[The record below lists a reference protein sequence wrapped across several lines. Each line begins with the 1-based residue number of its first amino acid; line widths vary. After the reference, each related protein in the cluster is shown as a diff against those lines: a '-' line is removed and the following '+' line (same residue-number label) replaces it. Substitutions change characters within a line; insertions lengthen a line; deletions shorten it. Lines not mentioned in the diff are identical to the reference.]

1 MQWVRSTA
9 LTVLAFLVASAASP
23 CWAQAQ
29 QKDPEMTVRIG
40 KAAWTYT
47 REQLLA
53 MATMTLLNRKGNGE
67 KPAVLLST
75 VLFKDTGLSPEKLH
89 MVFLMSNI
97 VGSKIIILRG
107 NDLAH
112 VDRLVLT
119 SGPDKGDRRHHWAL
133 VPKDEAS
140 YKAVAPLFGSERKRG
155 IYRIDI
161 VPKADA
167 KGR

>member
-1 MQWVRSTA
+1 MRYVRSTA
-9 LTVLAFLVASAASP
+9 LAVLAFLVASASSP
-23 CWAQAQ
+23 FWVHAQ

-40 KAAWTYT
+40 KVAWTYT

-53 MATMTLLNRKGNGE
+53 MATMTLLNRKGNRE
-67 KPAVLLST
+67 KPAVLLPT

-107 NDLAH
+107 NDLAY
-112 VDRLVLT
+112 VDRLVLA
-119 SGPDKGDRRHHWAL
+119 SGPDKGDKRHQWAL

-140 YKAVAPLFGSERKRG
+140 YRAVAPLFGSERKRG